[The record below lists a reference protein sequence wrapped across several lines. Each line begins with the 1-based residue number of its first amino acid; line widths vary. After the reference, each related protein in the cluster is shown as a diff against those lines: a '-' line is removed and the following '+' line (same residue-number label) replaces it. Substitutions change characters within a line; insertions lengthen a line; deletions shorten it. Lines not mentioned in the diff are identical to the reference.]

1 MIRLTYIHWH
11 SGERGAML
19 LNPTA
24 TLAITP
30 SERNGVP
37 YSQIAVQGYTYS
49 VAETIDEIEALITP
63 PATARKAARKA
74 EREAYFA
81 GANAAHNEAADL
93 LEKAGVR
100 AYAEYFRARAGV
112 SALTGKEGGE
122 A

>member
-49 VAETIDEIEALITP
+49 VTETIDEIEALITGRVTIDHV
-63 PATARKAARKA
+63 PA
-74 EREAYFA
+74 
-81 GANAAHNEAADL
+81 L
-93 LEKAGVR
+93 MV
-100 AYAEYFRARAGV
+100 
-112 SALTGKEGGE
+112 KEGTNGP